1 MKRKILMLLTVMVV
15 VSTPTINSKA
25 ETITVTQDTD
35 LTTNPAAVTVTAE
48 VAADYTIVIPKD
60 MKMYKNDNN
69 EYIYEYNID
78 VDGTIGDDEYI
89 SVIPQGEITLSTEG
103 KDDVLITV
111 TQEKQHFRS
120 STYVG
125 DISTDPLAVLI
136 DGTDTIPEAN
146 GLLQVKEG
154 YKLTSGNW
162 SGTLVFDISLEKDIS
177 SLNEASTV
185 SSGDAGQ

>member
-15 VSTPTINSKA
+15 VSTPAINSKA

-35 LTTNPAAVTVTAE
+35 LTANPAAVTVTAE

-89 SVIPQGEITLSTEG
+89 SVTPQGEITLSTEG

-136 DGTDTIPEAN
+136 DGTDTTPEAN